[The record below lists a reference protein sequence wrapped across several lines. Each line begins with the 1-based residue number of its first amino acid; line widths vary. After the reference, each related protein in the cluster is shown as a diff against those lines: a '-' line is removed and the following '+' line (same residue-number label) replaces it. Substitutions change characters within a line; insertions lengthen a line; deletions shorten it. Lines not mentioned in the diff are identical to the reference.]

1 MKKCKGI
8 IKCGIFKEVG
18 EIQPK
23 VKMHPDRFG
32 YVLVE
37 GSDRENALSLVKDAM
52 SNLKIGIK
60 K

>member
-1 MKKCKGI
+1 ME
-8 IKCGIFKEVG
+8 FEEVG
-18 EIQPK
+18 EIQLK

-37 GSDRENALSLVKDAM
+37 GSDRENVLSLVKDAM